1 MKHFILKQVLD
12 VCVFLSDNAQNY
24 INCYE
29 LTNSTCKVKSLTP
42 ASSNKRETC
51 NLVSVLS
58 ESADTRRCR
67 VATTSEFV
75 KLHTCSLWI
84 LQTPFVLR
92 MFLIASLSSCSC
104 ALGTLCSKIPAE
116 FLSNGMTEAMMRM
129 EMKIEL
135 AGSATNQPLYLIRS
149 VETTTPTLPIVS
161 AKT

>member
-1 MKHFILKQVLD
+1 MKELLVGDKLFGGVD
-12 VCVFLSDNAQNY
+12 DNSQNY

-58 ESADTRRCR
+58 ESADTKRCR
-67 VATTSEFV
+67 VATTSELV
-75 KLHTCSLWI
+75 KLHTW
-84 LQTPFVLR
+84 
-92 MFLIASLSSCSC
+92 
-104 ALGTLCSKIPAE
+104 TLCSRFPAE
-116 FLSNGMTEAMMRM
+116 FLSNGMTQAMMRM

-135 AGSATNQPLYLIRS
+135 AGSATNHPLYLIKS
-149 VETTTPTLPIVS
+149 VDTTTPTLPMVS